1 MRYKIKELSAVE
13 ELQLAGRAQEVFVYL
28 KDICGTIS
36 EAEERCLWAVACN
49 AALLSLALNRGGRR
63 AFDNARQVLKRM
75 GLSRIAELAAQYQ
88 NRYEGRNREI

>member
-1 MRYKIKELSAVE
+1 MRGLSAAE
-13 ELQLAGRAQEVFVYL
+13 ELQLDGRAQEAFVYL

-36 EAEERCLWAVACN
+36 EEEERCLWAVAGN

-75 GLSRIAELAAQYQ
+75 GLSRIATLAAQYQ